1 VLWKRTYVR
10 GSVNL
15 KRRAGFR
22 PNRHIYVKLALR
34 EAVRRPP
41 AHGLPSVTEPSRAIF
56 LSYASQDAEAA
67 QRICEALRVA
77 GIEVWFDQ
85 SELRGGDAWDAAIR
99 KQIRACGLFVPI
111 ISANTDARAEGYFRL
126 EWKLAVDR
134 SHLMASDQ
142 PFLLPVVI
150 DNLTESEA
158 RVPDRFRELQWTTV
172 HEGKA
177 AQELVDR
184 VQRLLETTAAGRPG
198 SSQPPQ
204 AGPSVAP
211 NAADIVEQSIAAQL
225 HSASPARMVGRLAEL
240 ATLENRLKQAIL
252 GRPQLVFVS
261 GEPGIGKTTLL
272 DAFAERHAAHSGLV
286 YTMGRCAEHYGPSE
300 AYLPLFDAITRLCR
314 GAQGGRLL
322 YVLRRHAPSWLAQ
335 LPALLGDAE
344 LETLR
349 RRAVGG
355 TRERMLRELADAIT
369 VISTDL
375 PLILRLEDLHWSDA
389 STLDWLGFIARCTEP
404 ARLLIVSS
412 LRPVEG
418 LAAEHP
424 LVRLLAELGVASHC
438 GLLRLGGLAATEV
451 GEYLAAQ
458 FGAEP
463 LGGAKP
469 TGLAE
474 AIYGLTEGN
483 PLFVVNVAN
492 DLVARGMLVEQN
504 GRWELVCR
512 LEDIAATIPEDLR
525 RLIELQ
531 LERLTREEAEVLEV
545 ASAAGE
551 EFHAATVAAA
561 LGQHTETV
569 ETRCSELA
577 RRRSLVRSVGS
588 ETWPDGTLVSRFA
601 FRHALYRATLYERLS
616 ATRRARLHVAIADR
630 LERGFGERARERAA
644 ELATHFER
652 GGDVGR
658 AVLYHHAAG
667 DNASARSAARL
678 GLEHYRRALQLLAG
692 LPDSRERTQQE
703 ISLNI
708 ALGPLLLACEG
719 FGAPAAEKAY
729 KRAQEL
735 CERVGATRELFT
747 ALWGL
752 WLYVLGHGNLD
763 DAKKIGER
771 LLEIAAGTDERSL
784 LLQAHHA
791 LWATSFF
798 RGELLACFEHASAGA
813 HLYRVAE
820 HAGMAA
826 QFGSHD
832 AGACGRSMH
841 ALALVLHGDLAAAGP
856 AMQAALSLTE
866 EIGHPFSQALTL
878 VWAAMCEQ
886 IARDHTAARQHAE
899 RSARLAAEH
908 GFVVVSA
915 WAACIAGWTMV
926 VDGQHAS
933 GIAGIRAALSK
944 AQATGTKQLEVYFF
958 GVLADACLIA
968 GCTAEGL
975 AAVHSGL
982 ETAHSTKERL
992 YEVEL
997 LRLEAELLR
1006 ATATQAERSVA
1017 LLERA
1022 VELARHQAAHLL
1034 ELRALTSLMH
1044 ATQDPRRT
1052 VELLSRVEALL
1063 KQLTLRPESADAREA
1078 RLLLLG

>member
-1 VLWKRTYVR
+1 M
-10 GSVNL
+10 
-15 KRRAGFR
+15 
-22 PNRHIYVKLALR
+22 
-34 EAVRRPP
+34 
-41 AHGLPSVTEPSRAIF
+41 TEPSHAVF

-67 QRICEALRVA
+67 QRICDALLAA

-99 KQIRACGLFVPI
+99 RQIRSCGLFIPV
-111 ISANTDARAEGYFRL
+111 ISANADARTEGYFRL

-134 SHLMASDQ
+134 SHLMASDRA
-142 PFLLPVVI
+142 FLLPVVI
-150 DNLTESEA
+150 DNLTESDA
-158 RVPDRFRELQWTTV
+158 RVPDRFRELQWMSV
-172 HEGKA
+172 PEGKGP
-177 AQELVDR
+177 QELVET
-184 VQRLLETTAAGRPG
+184 VLRLLETTAAGRSGLTPETEKSQPSPAG
-198 SSQPPQ
+198 SS
-204 AGPSVAP
+204 AAP
-211 NAADIVEQSIAAQL
+211 NAGDIAEQSRAAQPYT
-225 HSASPARMVGRLAEL
+225 ASSARMVGRLTEL
-240 ATLENRLKQAIL
+240 GALENRLKQATL

-261 GEPGIGKTTLL
+261 GEPGVGKTTLL
-272 DAFAERHAAHSGLV
+272 DTFAERHATRGGLV

-369 VISTDL
+369 AISTDV

-404 ARLLIVSS
+404 ARLLIVCS
-412 LRPVEG
+412 LRPAEG

-424 LVRLLAELGVASHC
+424 LVRLLAELGVARHC
-438 GLLRLGGLAATEV
+438 VLLRLGGLAATEV
-451 GEYLAAQ
+451 AEYLAAQ

-463 LGGAKP
+463 LAGAKP
-469 TGLAE
+469 SALAE
-474 AIYGLTEGN
+474 AIYALTEGN

-492 DLVARGMLVEQN
+492 DLVARGMLIERN
-504 GRWELVCR
+504 GRWELACR
-512 LEDIAATIPEDLR
+512 LEEIAATIPEDLR
-525 RLIELQ
+525 RLIQLQ
-531 LERLTREEAEVLEV
+531 LERLTRDEGEVLEV

-551 EFHAATVAAA
+551 EFHDATVAAA
-561 LGQHTETV
+561 LSQHTETV
-569 ETRCSELA
+569 ETRCCELA
-577 RRRSLVRSVGS
+577 RRQSLVRTVGS
-588 ETWPDGTLVSRFA
+588 ETWPDGTLASRFA
-601 FRHALYRATLYERLS
+601 FSHALYRATLYEHLS

-652 GGDVGR
+652 GGDIAR
-658 AVLYHHAAG
+658 AVRYHHAAG

-678 GLEHYRRALQLLAG
+678 AIEHYRRALHLLAR

-719 FGAPAAEKAY
+719 FGAPAAEQAY

-735 CERVGATRELFT
+735 CEHIGATRELFT
-747 ALWGL
+747 ALWGM
-752 WLYVLGHGNLD
+752 WLFIFGHGEDLD
-763 DAKKIGER
+763 NTKKIGER
-771 LLEIAAGTDERSL
+771 LLEIATGTDERSL

-791 LWATSFF
+791 MWATSLF
-798 RGELLACFEHASAGA
+798 RGELLACFEHASVGE

-826 QFGSHD
+826 QYGSHD

-841 ALALVLHGDLAAAGP
+841 GLALVLHGDMAAAG
-856 AMQAALSLTE
+856 AAIQAAISLTQ

-878 VWAAMCEQ
+878 IWAAMFEQ
-886 IARDHTAARQHAE
+886 IARDHKAARQHAE
-899 RSARLAAEH
+899 RSLRLAVEH
-908 GFVVVSA
+908 GFALVKA
-915 WAACIAGWTMV
+915 WALCITGWAAV
-926 VDGQHAS
+926 VEGQHVF
-933 GIAGIRAALSK
+933 GIAGIRAALGA
-944 AQATGTKQLEVYFF
+944 AQATGTKLVEVYFF
-958 GVLADACLIA
+958 GVLADACRIA
-968 GCTAEGL
+968 GRTSEGL

-982 ETAHSTKERL
+982 ETAHSTKERF
-992 YEVEL
+992 YEAEL
-997 LRLEAELLR
+997 LRLEGALVR
-1006 ATATQAERSVA
+1006 ATGTEAERSVA
-1017 LLERA
+1017 LFERA

-1034 ELRALTSLMH
+1034 ELRALTSLVR
-1044 ATQDPRRT
+1044 AIRDPKRT
-1052 VELLSRVEALL
+1052 AELLPRVAALL
-1063 KQLTLRPESADAREA
+1063 EQLTLRHDSADDREA
-1078 RLLLLG
+1078 RSLLPGPQGNPMATA

>member
-1 VLWKRTYVR
+1 MGEESPKPGITPT
-10 GSVNL
+10 G
-15 KRRAGFR
+15 
-22 PNRHIYVKLALR
+22 
-34 EAVRRPP
+34 AV
-41 AHGLPSVTEPSRAIF
+41 F
-56 LSYASQDAEAA
+56 LSYASEDAEAA
-67 QRICEALRVA
+67 QRICGALRAA
-77 GIEVWFDQ
+77 GLEVWFDQ

-99 KQIRACGLFVPI
+99 KQIKACDLFIPL
-111 ISANTDARAEGYFRL
+111 ISANTDARTEGYFRL

-134 SHLMASDQ
+134 SHLMASDRA
-142 PFLLPVVI
+142 FLLPVVI
-150 DNLTESEA
+150 DDLTESDA

-172 HEGKA
+172 PKGNA
-177 AQELVDR
+177 PQVLIDT
-184 VQRLLETTAAGRPG
+184 VQRLLETTAAHRPG
-198 SSQPPQ
+198 GSHPSQSGQSIAPC
-204 AGPSVAP
+204 AG
-211 NAADIVEQSIAAQL
+211 DIVEQPIAAL
-225 HSASPARMVGRLAEL
+225 PHTASPARMVGRVAEL
-240 ATLENRLKQAIL
+240 ASLESRLNQAIV

-261 GEPGIGKTTLL
+261 GEPGVGKTTLL
-272 DAFAERHAAHSGLV
+272 DAFAERHATRGGVV
-286 YTMGRCAEHYGPSE
+286 YAMGRCAEHYGPSE

-335 LPALLGDAE
+335 MPALLGDAE

-369 VISTDL
+369 AISTDV
-375 PLILRLEDLHWSDA
+375 PIILRLEDLHWSDA

-412 LRPVEG
+412 LRPTEG

-424 LVRLLAELGVASHC
+424 LVRLLGELGVAKHC
-438 GLLRLGGLAATEV
+438 GLLRLDGLAASEV
-451 GEYLAAQ
+451 AEYLAVQ

-463 LGGAKP
+463 IAGAKP
-469 TGLAE
+469 TALAE
-474 AIYGLTEGN
+474 AIYALTEGN

-492 DLVARGMLVEQN
+492 DLVARGMLIERN
-504 GRWELVCR
+504 GKWKLACQ

-531 LERLTREEAEVLEV
+531 LERLTHDEGQALEV

-551 EFHAATVAAA
+551 EFHDATVAAA

-569 ETRCSELA
+569 ETCCCGLA
-577 RRRSLVRSVGS
+577 RRRSLVRTAGS
-588 ETWPDGTLVSRFA
+588 ETWPDGTLASRFA
-601 FRHALYRATLYERLS
+601 FSHALYRATLYEHLS

-630 LERGFGERARERAA
+630 LERGFGQRARERAA

-652 GGDVGR
+652 GGDVAR

-667 DNASARSAARL
+667 DNASARRAARL
-678 GLEHYRRALQLLAG
+678 AIEHYRRALHLLAG
-692 LPDSRERTQQE
+692 LPDSSERAREE

-708 ALGPLLLACEG
+708 ALGPLLIACEG

-729 KRAQEL
+729 KRVEEL
-735 CERVGATRELFT
+735 CENIGATRELFT

-752 WLYVLGHGNLD
+752 WLYVLGRGPLD
-763 DAKKIGER
+763 DAKKISAR

-798 RGELLACFEHASAGA
+798 RGELLACFEHASAGEQ
-813 HLYRVAE
+813 LYRVAE
-820 HAGMAA
+820 HAGLAA

-832 AGACGRSMH
+832 AGACGRSMQ
-841 ALALVLHGDLAAAGP
+841 AMGLVLHGDMAGADAAIQVAIT
-856 AMQAALSLTE
+856 LTE

-878 VWAAMCEQ
+878 FWAAMCEQ
-886 IARDHTAARQHAE
+886 MARDHTAARQYAE

-908 GFVVVSA
+908 GFAVLRG
-915 WAACIAGWTMV
+915 WAACIAGWAAV

-933 GIAGIRAALSK
+933 GIAGIRAGLGA

-958 GVLADACLIA
+958 GVLADACRIA
-968 GCTAEGL
+968 GCTSEGL

-982 ETAHSTKERL
+982 ETAYSTKERF
-992 YEVEL
+992 Y
-997 LRLEAELLR
+997 EAELLR
-1006 ATATQAERSVA
+1006 LKGELEGATATEAGQSVT

-1022 VELARHQAAHLL
+1022 VELARRQAAHLL
-1034 ELRALTSLMH
+1034 ELRALTSLVH
-1044 ATQDPRRT
+1044 ATQDPKRT
-1052 VELLSRVEALL
+1052 AELLPRVAALL
-1063 KQLTLRPESADAREA
+1063 EQLTLRPESADARAA
-1078 RLLLLG
+1078 RLLVPASQGNPAAIP

>member
-1 VLWKRTYVR
+1 MGGESPKPGVASM
-10 GSVNL
+10 G
-15 KRRAGFR
+15 
-22 PNRHIYVKLALR
+22 
-34 EAVRRPP
+34 AV
-41 AHGLPSVTEPSRAIF
+41 F
-56 LSYASQDAEAA
+56 LSYASEDAEAA
-67 QRICEALRVA
+67 DRICGALRAA

-99 KQIRACGLFVPI
+99 KQIKACGLFMPI
-111 ISANTDARAEGYFRL
+111 ISANTDTRTEGYFRL

-134 SHLMASDQ
+134 SHLMASDRA
-142 PFLLPVVI
+142 FLLPVVI

-172 HEGKA
+172 QEGKA
-177 AQELVDR
+177 SQELVDTVR
-184 VQRLLETTAAGRPG
+184 RLLETTAAGRPG
-198 SSQPPQ
+198 SSQPSQ
-204 AGPSVAP
+204 SGPSVAP
-211 NAADIVEQSIAAQL
+211 NAGDICEQPMAAQPYT
-225 HSASPARMVGRLAEL
+225 ASPARMVGRVAEL
-240 ATLENRLKQAIL
+240 AALENRLKQAIS

-261 GEPGIGKTTLL
+261 GEPGVGKTTLL
-272 DAFAERHAAHSGLV
+272 DAFAERHATRGDLV

-314 GAQGGRLL
+314 GVQGGRLL

-369 VISTDL
+369 AISTDV

-404 ARLLIVSS
+404 ARLLILGS
-412 LRPVEG
+412 LRPTEG

-424 LVRLLAELGVASHC
+424 LVRLLAELGVAKHC
-438 GLLRLGGLAATEV
+438 GLLRLGGLAAAEV
-451 GEYLAAQ
+451 AEYLAAQ

-463 LGGAKP
+463 LAGPKP
-469 TGLAE
+469 TALAE

-483 PLFVVNVAN
+483 PLFVVNVAS
-492 DLVARGMLVEQN
+492 DLVARGMLIERN
-504 GRWELVCR
+504 GRWELTCP
-512 LEDIAATIPEDLR
+512 LEDIAATLPEDLR

-531 LERLTREEAEVLEV
+531 LERLTRDEGEVLEV

-551 EFHAATVAAA
+551 EFHDATVAAA
-561 LGQHTETV
+561 LSQHTETV
-569 ETRCSELA
+569 ETRCRELA

-588 ETWPDGTLVSRFA
+588 ETWPDGTLASRFA
-601 FRHALYRATLYERLS
+601 FSHALYRATLYEHLS

-630 LERGFGERARERAA
+630 LERGFGERAREHAA
-644 ELATHFER
+644 ELATHFQR
-652 GGDVGR
+652 GGDVRR

-667 DNASARSAARL
+667 DNASARRAARL
-678 GLEHYRRALQLLAG
+678 AIEHYRRALHLLAE

-719 FGAPAAEKAY
+719 FGAPSAEKAY

-735 CERVGATRELFT
+735 CESIGATRELFT

-752 WLYVLGHGNLD
+752 WLYVLGAGPLD
-763 DAKKIGER
+763 DAKKISER

-813 HLYRVAE
+813 QLYRVAE
-820 HAGMAA
+820 HAGLAG

-832 AGACGRSMH
+832 AGSCGRCFH
-841 ALALVLHGDLAAAGP
+841 ALALVLHGDMAAAG
-856 AMQAALSLTE
+856 AAIQAAISLSE
-866 EIGHPFSQALTL
+866 EIGHPFSQALTFI
-878 VWAAMCEQ
+878 WAAMCEQ

-899 RSARLAAEH
+899 RSLRLAVEH
-908 GFVVVSA
+908 GFAVVRA
-915 WAACIAGWTMV
+915 WALCITGWAAV
-926 VDGQHAS
+926 VAGQHAF
-933 GIAGIRAALSK
+933 GIAGIRAALGA
-944 AQATGTKQLEVYFF
+944 AQATGTKQVEAYFF
-958 GVLADACLIA
+958 AVLADACRIA
-968 GCTAEGL
+968 GCISEGL

-982 ETAHSTKERL
+982 ETANSTKERF
-992 YEVEL
+992 YEAEL
-997 LRLEAELLR
+997 LRLEAEFVR
-1006 ATATQAERSVA
+1006 ATAAEAERSVA

-1034 ELRALTSLMH
+1034 ELRALTSLVH
-1044 ATQDPRRT
+1044 ATQDPNRT
-1052 VELLSRVEALL
+1052 AELLPRVAALL
-1063 KQLTLRPESADAREA
+1063 EQLTLRPESADAREA
-1078 RLLLLG
+1078 RLLVPGSRGNPAAAIP